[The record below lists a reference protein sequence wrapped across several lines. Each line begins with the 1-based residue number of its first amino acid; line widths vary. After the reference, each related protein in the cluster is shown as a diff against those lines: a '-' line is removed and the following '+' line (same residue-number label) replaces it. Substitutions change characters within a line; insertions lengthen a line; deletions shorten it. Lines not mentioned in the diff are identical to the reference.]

1 MSPVQLL
8 GTILTDIKTLPKGYG
23 RTSFMEG
30 RRAMEKLTEEL
41 VGLAERKLGRRR
53 AKKLRR
59 DISFFRNFAG
69 TREYP
74 KYFWV
79 CRYDIYKQAL
89 QRTAEDLAAKGEL
102 REPGDLYYLDLE
114 ELQSLLRTGKAYRSK
129 IERRR
134 GEYRRFARLTPPRL
148 MFSDGEV
155 PEPDRRDGLP
165 AGALT
170 GLGVSAGIV
179 EGRARGV
186 RSLGEAI
193 MEKGDILVT
202 AFTDPSWTPVFVSIS
217 GLVTEVGGMMTHGA
231 VITREYGLPAVV
243 GVADATRLIHDGDRI
258 RLDGEMGFVQILL
271 N

>member
-1 MSPVQLL
+1 
-8 GTILTDIKTLPKGYG
+8 
-23 RTSFMEG
+23 
-30 RRAMEKLTEEL
+30 
-41 VGLAERKLGRRR
+41 
-53 AKKLRR
+53 
-59 DISFFRNFAG
+59 
-69 TREYP
+69 
-74 KYFWV
+74 
-79 CRYDIYKQAL
+79 
-89 QRTAEDLAAKGEL
+89 
-102 REPGDLYYLDLE
+102 
-114 ELQSLLRTGKAYRSK
+114 
-129 IERRR
+129 
-134 GEYRRFARLTPPRL
+134 
-148 MFSDGEV
+148 MFSHGEV

-179 EGRARGV
+179 EGRARVV

-202 AFTDPSWTPVFVSIS
+202 AFTDPSWTRYSCPFRDLSR
-217 GLVTEVGGMMTHGA
+217 EVGGMMTHGA

>member
-1 MSPVQLL
+1 MP
-8 GTILTDIKTLPKGYG
+8 
-23 RTSFMEG
+23 
-30 RRAMEKLTEEL
+30 
-41 VGLAERKLGRRR
+41 
-53 AKKLRR
+53 LR
-59 DISFFRNFAG
+59 
-69 TREYP
+69 
-74 KYFWV
+74 
-79 CRYDIYKQAL
+79 
-89 QRTAEDLAAKGEL
+89 GEL

-170 GLGVSAGIV
+170 GLGVSVGIV
-179 EGRARGV
+179 EGRARVV
-186 RSLGEAI
+186 RSLGEVI

-202 AFTDPSWTPVFVSIS
+202 AFTDPSRTPVFVSIS

>member
-1 MSPVQLL
+1 
-8 GTILTDIKTLPKGYG
+8 
-23 RTSFMEG
+23 MEG

-134 GEYRRFARLTPPRL
+134 GNTE
-148 MFSDGEV
+148 
-155 PEPDRRDGLP
+155 GLP
-165 AGALT
+165 
-170 GLGVSAGIV
+170 
-179 EGRARGV
+179 
-186 RSLGEAI
+186 
-193 MEKGDILVT
+193 D
-202 AFTDPSWTPVFVSIS
+202 
-217 GLVTEVGGMMTHGA
+217 
-231 VITREYGLPAVV
+231 
-243 GVADATRLIHDGDRI
+243 
-258 RLDGEMGFVQILL
+258 
-271 N
+271 

>member
-1 MSPVQLL
+1 MWVWRSESWAGAGQRNCAGIFLFSETLRARENTQNISGFAAMTSTNRPSRGQRR
-8 GTILTDIKTLPKGYG
+8 TLP
-23 RTSFMEG
+23 
-30 RRAMEKLTEEL
+30 
-41 VGLAERKLGRRR
+41 
-53 AKKLRR
+53 LR
-59 DISFFRNFAG
+59 
-69 TREYP
+69 
-74 KYFWV
+74 
-79 CRYDIYKQAL
+79 
-89 QRTAEDLAAKGEL
+89 GEL

-114 ELQSLLRTGKAYRSK
+114 ELQSLLRTGKADRPK

-134 GEYRRFARLTPPRL
+134 VEYRRFARLTPPRL
-148 MFSDGEV
+148 MFSDGEA

-170 GLGVSAGIV
+170 GLGVSVGIV
-179 EGRARGV
+179 EGRARVV
-186 RSLGEAI
+186 RSLGEVI

-202 AFTDPSWTPVFVSIS
+202 AFTDPSRTPVFVSIS

>member
-89 QRTAEDLAAKGEL
+89 QRTAEDLAL
-102 REPGDLYYLDLE
+102 RGSCGSPATFTISIWKSCNRFCALAR
-114 ELQSLLRTGKAYRSK
+114 RTG
-129 IERRR
+129 RR
-134 GEYRRFARLTPPRL
+134 L
-148 MFSDGEV
+148 SDSGGNTE
-155 PEPDRRDGLP
+155 GLP
-165 AGALT
+165 
-170 GLGVSAGIV
+170 
-179 EGRARGV
+179 
-186 RSLGEAI
+186 
-193 MEKGDILVT
+193 D
-202 AFTDPSWTPVFVSIS
+202 
-217 GLVTEVGGMMTHGA
+217 
-231 VITREYGLPAVV
+231 
-243 GVADATRLIHDGDRI
+243 
-258 RLDGEMGFVQILL
+258 
-271 N
+271 